1 VSRRPV
7 DIIANHIRLH
17 TLDRNSTPAGKWAEQ
32 IVKRLE
38 REGFRIVRA
47 DDTTEMVEIESW
59 LEVES

>member
-1 VSRRPV
+1 MSRRPV

-38 REGFRIVRA
+38 REGFRIVRT
-47 DDTTEMVEIESW
+47 DDSTEMLEIES
-59 LEVES
+59 